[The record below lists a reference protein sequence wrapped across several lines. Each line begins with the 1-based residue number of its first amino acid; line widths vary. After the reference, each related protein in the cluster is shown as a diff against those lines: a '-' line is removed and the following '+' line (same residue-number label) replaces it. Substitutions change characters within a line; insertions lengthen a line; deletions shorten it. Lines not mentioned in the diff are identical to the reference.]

1 MKHKDIIRQE
11 KLKHAQNIRAST
23 KRGLPTFDMNEA
35 AKLLIGEYHEED
47 EEDAELTAAMQ
58 NNKTLKVK
66 TYG

>member
-1 MKHKDIIRQE
+1 
-11 KLKHAQNIRAST
+11 
-23 KRGLPTFDMNEA
+23 MNEA

-58 NNKTLKVK
+58 NTKTLKIK

>member
-1 MKHKDIIRQE
+1 
-11 KLKHAQNIRAST
+11 
-23 KRGLPTFDMNEA
+23 MNEA